1 MVTEQQSFLEAG
13 CNACISKPINF
24 EIFREELERWRKR
37 QGAKA
42 ESLDLLGSVEPA
54 MLLVW
59 RNRRVRAQ
67 VLVVDDHAPSSELIS
82 EILRSSGFE
91 AISLTSSAEAAE
103 RLTKEKY
110 HAVFLDMR
118 MPPPDGL
125 ELARQVRSSRIN
137 ASTVIIM
144 ITGEQERTL
153 MKRAFEMGVEF
164 FLFKPVERNKLLKLI
179 RVAGTSIERERR
191 RFTRVRLRRTTSMDS
206 DGKQIEGT
214 TIDLSFDGML
224 VQSYLVFPAGTL
236 VTVKLELQP
245 GSAPVQFNARVV
257 RTVGTDHM
265 GLQFNK
271 LGAMESSRLQE
282 FLLPLILSTT

>member
-1 MVTEQQSFLEAG
+1 VTAHAMVTEQQSFLEAG

-82 EILRSSGFE
+82 EILRSAGFE

-110 HAVFLDMR
+110 HAVFLDMP

-153 MKRAFEMGVEF
+153 LMLMRRAFEVITPSPF
-164 FLFKPVERNKLLKLI
+164 
-179 RVAGTSIERERR
+179 RR
-191 RFTRVRLRRTTSMDS
+191 RS
-206 DGKQIEGT
+206 DHVEI
-214 TIDLSFDGML
+214 
-224 VQSYLVFPAGTL
+224 
-236 VTVKLELQP
+236 LQ
-245 GSAPVQFNARVV
+245 A
-257 RTVGTDHM
+257 TWC
-265 GLQFNK
+265 
-271 LGAMESSRLQE
+271 
-282 FLLPLILSTT
+282 

>member
-1 MVTEQQSFLEAG
+1 
-13 CNACISKPINF
+13 
-24 EIFREELERWRKR
+24 
-37 QGAKA
+37 
-42 ESLDLLGSVEPA
+42 
-54 MLLVW
+54 
-59 RNRRVRAQ
+59 VRAQ